1 MNESMADSH
10 IVVVDDDPGSLSL
23 VERLLDA
30 GGYRRV
36 SCTTDSRRV
45 KDFFTDREPDLV
57 VLDLHMPH
65 VDGFELLDRLRRLV
79 PLDVFVPFLV
89 LTADANAET
98 RRKALKAGATDFL
111 TKPIDIVEMN
121 LRVTRLLETR
131 RLTVTLAQERAS
143 LAAMVAH
150 KTEELTEANRD
161 LQRLMRAKDEFVA
174 SVSHELR
181 TPLTAVVGFA
191 RELSDHPERFEAGE
205 FVPLA
210 RMIADQSSDVA
221 FIIDDLLVAARAE
234 IGRIKVLS
242 ERVDLRTEVQAAT
255 HALSGR
261 ADGIR
266 LPEATAVA
274 RGDRL
279 RVRQIL
285 RNLLANA
292 VRHGGPTVTVEIV
305 PNGHTVNVRVSDDGP
320 GIPPGDRQ
328 RLFEPY
334 FHGQG
339 VSGQPASIGLGLTVS
354 RQLARLMGGD
364 LVYQDAATGST
375 FRLTLPSAR
384 DKPRTD

>member
-1 MNESMADSH
+1 M
-10 IVVVDDDPGSLSL
+10 
-23 VERLLDA
+23 
-30 GGYRRV
+30 
-36 SCTTDSRRV
+36 
-45 KDFFTDREPDLV
+45 
-57 VLDLHMPH
+57 
-65 VDGFELLDRLRRLV
+65 
-79 PLDVFVPFLV
+79 
-89 LTADANAET
+89 
-98 RRKALKAGATDFL
+98 
-111 TKPIDIVEMN
+111 
-121 LRVTRLLETR
+121 
-131 RLTVTLAQERAS
+131 
-143 LAAMVAH
+143 
-150 KTEELTEANRD
+150 
-161 LQRLMRAKDEFVA
+161 A

-210 RMIADQSSDVA
+210 RMVADQSSDVA

-261 ADGIR
+261 ADRIR

-305 PNGHTVNVRVSDDGP
+305 PNGSYSQRQGFQRRTRYPTRGPTTAVRTVLPWSRSIRAASVDRARPDGFSTARSP
-320 GIPPGDRQ
+320 YGRGPRLPRCGDREHLPTNTSECAGQ
-328 RLFEPY
+328 APY
-334 FHGQG
+334 
-339 VSGQPASIGLGLTVS
+339 
-354 RQLARLMGGD
+354 
-364 LVYQDAATGST
+364 
-375 FRLTLPSAR
+375 
-384 DKPRTD
+384 

>member
-1 MNESMADSH
+1 MNEPMADSH

-30 GGYRRV
+30 DGYRRV
-36 SCTTDSRRV
+36 SCTTDPRRV
-45 KDFFTDREPDLV
+45 KDFFTEREPDLV

-65 VDGFELLDRLRRLV
+65 VDGFVLLDRLRRLV

-150 KTEELTEANRD
+150 QTEELTEANRD